1 MSGIT
6 DSVTTS
12 LTQAYVG
19 HKTDEIKQE
28 VMNLVG
34 MGDNGDNFQ
43 DEENQASSSS
53 SNNKRNRTLWTS
65 AVFVTAATGF
75 GINIFVMLIF
85 SATVVYVMGI
95 LTMVLATA
103 VVYSELQLEDLPCKL
118 IRSSSVVEA

>member
-1 MSGIT
+1 MREREKRRRNKKTTTMSGIT

-43 DEENQASSSS
+43 DEENQAIH
-53 SNNKRNRTLWTS
+53 
-65 AVFVTAATGF
+65 AVCRRLPGW
-75 GINIFVMLIF
+75 
-85 SATVVYVMGI
+85 
-95 LTMVLATA
+95 VLDCCWQCA
-103 VVYSELQLEDLPCKL
+103 C
-118 IRSSSVVEA
+118 

>member
-53 SNNKRNRTLWTS
+53 KSRNRTLWTS

-75 GINIFVMLIF
+75 GINIFVMLLF

-103 VVYSELQLEDLPCKL
+103 VVYSELQLEDLPCK
-118 IRSSSVVEA
+118 